1 MAAPAAADAVM
12 SADET
17 PYAGLVTRTVALV
30 VDAAVLT
37 VGFAVASGVV
47 GLILSLFTAVEVT
60 SPGAVVGVAG
70 GWTVVVVGYF
80 VLFWTLAGETPGMRL
95 MRMRVLDEHGAP
107 PGVGRSLLRIVGAV
121 LAAIPLFAGYLLV
134 LVDDRRRGLHDMI
147 ARTVVVYATVEPAT
161 AEEAAKSS
169 PAEEAAQSSRSS
181 RAFATASR
189 REPTSSLR

>member
-1 MAAPAAADAVM
+1 MAAPAAADVVM

-17 PYAGLVTRTVALV
+17 PYGGLGTRTVALV

-169 PAEEAAQSSRSS
+169 PAEETAQSSSSS